1 MSLPAKELQ
10 IALHEYQEWG
20 EKLRAPRDVR
30 IAKLLSHRSEEEIS
44 EIMRICKAVE
54 DMSWKIAT
62 EVRDEGLEKDEAIK
76 KIQSEFQFMSAENVS
91 RTYSQAMYYT
101 LK

>member
-1 MSLPAKELQ
+1 MNLPAQDLQ
-10 IALHEYQEWG
+10 IALNEYQEWG
-20 EKLRAPRDVR
+20 EKLRTPRDVR

-54 DMSWKIAT
+54 DFSWTVANQ
-62 EVRDEGLEKDEAIK
+62 VRDEGLAKDVAIN
-76 KIQSEFQFMSAENVS
+76 KIKSEFPFMSTENIS